1 MGGVAPLLP
10 DNPLIP
16 PHVRFA
22 NTIGIGVSNFIYGV
36 VLAFLFRPK
45 PASDGVA
52 TPNYVT

>member
-1 MGGVAPLLP
+1 VAPLLP
-10 DNPLIP
+10 DNPLIL